1 MSSVFEEKRDYNG
14 LSSFVEKQK
23 MTSPADARYAFGE
36 EDAAD
41 AAAAQERA
49 SEHANTRKAYD
60 KMTPEEVF
68 QEFDTDSSGAIDWA
82 VRGKSHQHRILVFSH
97 RVGTQ

>member
-1 MSSVFEEKRDYNG
+1 
-14 LSSFVEKQK
+14 